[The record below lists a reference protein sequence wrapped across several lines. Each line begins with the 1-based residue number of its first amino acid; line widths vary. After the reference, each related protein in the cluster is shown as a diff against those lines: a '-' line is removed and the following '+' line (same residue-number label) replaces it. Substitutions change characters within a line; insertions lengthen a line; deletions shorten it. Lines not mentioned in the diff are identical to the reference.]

1 MNWKLLKRPRIL
13 ILLFFLLIALL
24 SINPSFG
31 REGIAIKSIEP
42 LSDAANAGIIVPA
55 NLNPKNREII
65 QSINNVEVKDID
77 SYLAELEKVNYNK
90 TVRLTTDKNSYIIVK
105 NSEHLGISIDKI
117 VNSNIRKGLDLEG
130 GTRVILEP
138 EEKLTDAEFTT
149 LMQVMEN
156 RLNAYGLSDVPI
168 RKASDLS
175 GNNFVI
181 VEVAGAT
188 REDVEDLIASQGKFE
203 AKIGN
208 ETVFTGS
215 KEDIVSV
222 CKDDGTCSGITNC
235 RQAEGAQYQ
244 CTFEF
249 AVQLSPKAAKS
260 HAEVT
265 SKLEVNSTFANY
277 LSKPLDLY
285 VDGKYMS
292 SLQIAS
298 SLKGVEAPRISISG
312 PGAGAT
318 EKEAIDNTIREMNS
332 LQTILLTGSLPTT
345 LKIIEIKSISP
356 SLGESF
362 FKNALLAG
370 LAALVTVCIV
380 IYIRY
385 RRIKVIIPMII
396 TLLSEL
402 FIIVG
407 LASLFKQSIDVAAI
421 AGIIAAVGTGIDDQI
436 VIADEIIKG
445 DQTPLKQSIKKAFFI
460 IMVAYVATFASMF
473 PLLWAGAGLLKG
485 FALATI
491 AGVTIGVFITR
502 PAYAAMLEEIM

>member
-1 MNWKLLKRPRIL
+1 MNWTLLKRPRIL

-285 VDGKYMS
+285 VDGK
-292 SLQIAS
+292 
-298 SLKGVEAPRISISG
+298 
-312 PGAGAT
+312 
-318 EKEAIDNTIREMNS
+318 
-332 LQTILLTGSLPTT
+332 
-345 LKIIEIKSISP
+345 SISP

-460 IMVAYVATFASMF
+460 IMVAY
-473 PLLWAGAGLLKG
+473 
-485 FALATI
+485 
-491 AGVTIGVFITR
+491 
-502 PAYAAMLEEIM
+502 